1 MVETKQKGKYFLHTE
16 RKGALYMTEEPN
28 KEHKEIE
35 ISDTW
40 VDFLMYPLGIFAGA
54 LLAVMVDLFLR

>member
-1 MVETKQKGKYFLHTE
+1 
-16 RKGALYMTEEPN
+16 MTEEPN